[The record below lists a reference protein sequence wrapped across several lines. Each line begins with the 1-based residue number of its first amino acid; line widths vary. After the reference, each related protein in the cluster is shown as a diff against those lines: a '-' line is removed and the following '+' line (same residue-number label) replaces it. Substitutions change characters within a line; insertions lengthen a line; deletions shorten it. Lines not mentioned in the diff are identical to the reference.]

1 MFSLVS
7 RKFLGMRNI
16 ALYSVC
22 KTGIERQT
30 RVHKKAIFLQ
40 KGFHPNLET
49 LERQYYFTSAGANVI
64 PVGQGITAKF
74 PKKPNARTKL
84 TTTKVSKTFKIR
96 RGSCNILFRL
106 GDFKSTIVYSRA
118 ASIFKFYRFTTN
130 QVFLSTTLS
139 MKFLI
144 QFS

>member
-1 MFSLVS
+1 MKWNVHMVNIYITYGIQNKRF
-7 RKFLGMRNI
+7 FLTI
-16 ALYSVC
+16 SEWHSWFWFTVY
-22 KTGIERQT
+22 KT
-30 RVHKKAIFLQ
+30 
-40 KGFHPNLET
+40 LET
-49 LERQYYFTSAGANVI
+49 IVRQYYFTSAGANVI

-106 GDFKSTIVYSRA
+106 GGFKSTVVYSRA

-144 QFS
+144 RFS